1 MAVEDLKVSYL
12 SKDEVICPVCEAAF
26 QREELLS
33 GGGRLIAG
41 AITDE
46 LHRLYEPS
54 ARYGDVYPL
63 AYQSTVCPRCWYAS
77 MEKDFSLLPPGA
89 RQKVLHDQRKRKAAI
104 LQILPGLDFYQN
116 RHVVSGAA
124 AQYLTVACY
133 DYFPRGVAPTI
144 KQGIA
149 SLRASWLF
157 EELDKKNPGQHYD
170 WLARLFKKKA
180 CFFYTEALNREQ
192 AGMESIGDAKN
203 LGPDT
208 DKNFGYEG
216 VLYLSALLS
225 YRYGPRNDSAHR
237 IAYLGNAK
245 RTIAKMFG
253 LGKSSKSKPGP
264 LLEHARNIY
273 DKINQE
279 LNESDD

>member
-1 MAVEDLKVSYL
+1 MAMEELKVSYL
-12 SKDEVICPVCEAAF
+12 SKDEISCPVCNAYF

-41 AITDE
+41 KITDE

-54 ARYGDVYPL
+54 VRYGDVYPL
-63 AYQSTVCPRCWYAS
+63 IYQSTVCPECWFAS
-77 MEKDFSLLPPGA
+77 MERDFPSLPFAA
-89 RQKVLHDQRKRKAAI
+89 RERVLYNREKRIEDARLI
-104 LQILPGLDFYQN
+104 FPSVDFHETRGLI
-116 RHVVSGAA
+116 SGVA
-124 AQYLTVACY
+124 AQYLTLTCY
-133 DYFPRGVAPTI
+133 DYYPHGAAPAI

-149 SLRASWLF
+149 SLRAAWLF
-157 EELDKKNPGQHYD
+157 EALHAKNPGEHYD
-170 WLARLFKKKA
+170 WLTLLFKKKA
-180 CFFYTEALNREQ
+180 YFFYTEALNLEQ
-192 AGMESIGDAKN
+192 AGVESIADAKN

-225 YRYGPRNDSAHR
+225 FRYGPTGDNAYRT
-237 IAYLGNAK
+237 AYLGNAK

-273 DKINQE
+273 DQINQE